1 MRATRARMGLLAAA
15 ALASACGAM
24 PGMTKSR
31 SLDGTAWV
39 LEDLA
44 GRARVGGSRPTLQ
57 FTGDRVSGSDGC
69 NRYSGRYTVAQQ
81 AFKVVPPLATTQMAC
96 PGDIGEQAR
105 AYVEALTTA
114 GSYQVVDGQLQ
125 LLAANGKSV
134 ATFFAQDT
142 ALAHTSWKVSGI
154 NNGKGAV
161 VSLIADTSVTLE
173 FGGDGQAGGW
183 ASCNRWSAGYTAERS
198 ALKFGQAA
206 VTRKMCA
213 EPGVMEQ
220 EQSFLQALASVSA
233 ARVEGDRLELRTAQG
248 ALALTLYRAGSD

>member
-1 MRATRARMGLLAAA
+1 MRATHARMVLLAAA
-15 ALASACGAM
+15 ALAAACGTM
-24 PGMTKSR
+24 PGMTKSP

-39 LEDLA
+39 LKDLA
-44 GRARVGGSRPTLQ
+44 GRTLVDGLRPTLQ
-57 FTGDRVSGSDGC
+57 FAGDRVSGSDGC

-81 AFKVVPPLATTQMAC
+81 SFKVVPPLATTQMAC

-105 AYVEALTTA
+105 AFVEALTTA

-125 LLAANGKSV
+125 LMTTNGKSV
-134 ATFFAQDT
+134 AIFVAQDT
-142 ALAHTSWKVSGI
+142 TLAHTSWKVSGI
-154 NNGKGAV
+154 NNGKSAV
-161 VSLIADTSVTLE
+161 VSPIADTSVTLE
-173 FGGDGQAGGW
+173 FGGDGQAGGL
-183 ASCNRWSAGYTAERS
+183 ASCNRWSASYAAERS
-198 ALKFGQAA
+198 TLKFGQAA

-220 EQSFLQALASVSA
+220 EQNFLQALAAVST